1 MSETARV
8 TFDEYEAGELA
19 VQYDDREPQE
29 VIAWALETFGRRV
42 AISTSL
48 DADPMAI
55 LDMAWRIDP
64 KVRVF
69 TIDTLRLPKESY
81 EFMATIE
88 KHYGIAIETLRPD
101 ELEVTAMTAKHG
113 PDLFRNAVPLRLLCC
128 DVRKVRPLQRI
139 LPDLDAWIT
148 GLRRDQW
155 ASRSNIRKIELDHD
169 HGGLVK
175 VNPLADWME
184 HEVWDYNRAND
195 DTIAEGEVPEE
206 LVGALETFLE
216 LALHRG
222 RLRRHRGADAD
233 DALAALFFK
242 TPGGSAARKAAH
254 DVSRALG
261 ALAGQVVERISV
273 AAVIGGHTVEIRT
286 DQAQLVVELD
296 RGGARIKSVEVGA

>member
-1 MSETARV
+1 MSENPRV
-8 TFDEYEAGELA
+8 MLDEYEAGELA
-19 VQYDDREPQE
+19 VQYDDKEPQE

-81 EFMATIE
+81 DFLRTIE
-88 KHYGIAIETLRPD
+88 EHYGIAIETLRPD
-101 ELEVTAMTAKHG
+101 EAEVVAMAQKHG
-113 PDLFRNAVPLRLLCC
+113 TDLFRSAVPLRLLCC

-139 LPDLDAWIT
+139 LPELDAWIT

-175 VNPLADWME
+175 VNPLADWMKD
-184 HEVWDYNRAND
+184 EVWDYIKAND
-195 DTIAEGEVPEE
+195 VP
-206 LVGALETFLE
+206 VHP
-216 LALHRG
+216 LHAKGYRSIG
-222 RLRRHRGADAD
+222 CDPCTRAVAPGADPRSGRWWWESNAPKECGMHCAIETGGFEHELEVIVQAAD
-233 DALAALFFK
+233 DIRA
-242 TPGGSAARKAAH
+242 GGPR
-254 DVSRALG
+254 
-261 ALAGQVVERISV
+261 GQSPRD
-273 AAVIGGHTVEIRT
+273 T
-286 DQAQLVVELD
+286 
-296 RGGARIKSVEVGA
+296 

>member
-19 VQYDDREPQE
+19 VEYDDKEPQE

-55 LDMAWRIDP
+55 LDMAWRID
-64 KVRVF
+64 KNVRVF

-81 EFMATIE
+81 EFLRTIE
-88 KHYGIAIETLRPD
+88 EHYGIAIETLRPD
-101 ELEVTAMTAKHG
+101 DAEVGAMTQKHG
-113 PDLFRNAVPLRLLCC
+113 PDLFRSAVPLRLLCC

-139 LPDLDAWIT
+139 LPELDAWIT

-175 VNPLADWME
+175 VNPPADRAGD
-184 HEVWDYNRAND
+184 EVW
-195 DTIAEGEVPEE
+195 
-206 LVGALETFLE
+206 
-216 LALHRG
+216 G
-222 RLRRHRGADAD
+222 RTKPNGL
-233 DALAALFFK
+233 
-242 TPGGSAARKAAH
+242 
-254 DVSRALG
+254 
-261 ALAGQVVERISV
+261 
-273 AAVIGGHTVEIRT
+273 
-286 DQAQLVVELD
+286 
-296 RGGARIKSVEVGA
+296 